1 MKKRINVFLTH
12 TEYHFI
18 QSLNLALT
26 KFRGTEFENHI
37 HITKYGDRFDNIKN
51 ASSVHNIK
59 ITFHIEKHMGDIVKE
74 ILENNDCNNFFF
86 FQENSIY
93 NKWLAYQ
100 LKKKYETTICLGP
113 DGYKPYSLYDKKH
126 ELLSMIKDTLKDN
139 YTLYKNNIFTTT
151 LFKSDYYR
159 YGSSKIIDEVWL
171 VDIDAFDD
179 KHNKTRARLKK
190 ISSFSNDTFGKIKAY
205 FKKIDN
211 ILEGEEGVIL
221 YLNQPFWTDRLIRK
235 EISFLKDL
243 LNNFDK
249 KVYLKIHP
257 GTPKDT
263 ILIYKK
269 IKGLILIDSNLPAE
283 LYILSITKSI
293 IFSGWSTALITN
305 NTSCNYYFNLPI
317 YKNCGA
323 KAVDQSKLTI
333 LPHIKL
339 IISPLEMKLPAC

>member
-1 MKKRINVFLTH
+1 MKKRINVFLTN

-26 KFRGTEFENHI
+26 QFGGNEFENHI
-37 HITKYGDRFDNIKN
+37 HITKYGNRFNNIKN

-59 ITFHIEKHMGDIVKE
+59 IIFHIEKHMADIVKE
-74 ILENNDCNNFFF
+74 ISEINECNNFFF

-93 NKWLAYQ
+93 NKWLAYK
-100 LKKKYETTICLGP
+100 LKKKYDTTICLGP
-113 DGYKPYSLYDKKH
+113 DGYKPYGLYDKKH
-126 ELLSMIKDTLKDN
+126 EFLSMIKDTLQDHV
-139 YTLYKNNIFTTT
+139 TLYKNNMLTTT
-151 LFKSDYYR
+151 VFKSDYYR

-171 VDIDAFDD
+171 VDVGSFDI
-179 KHNKTRARLKK
+179 KHNKTRAQLKT
-190 ISSFSNDTFGKIKAY
+190 ISSFSSDTFGNIKEY

-211 ILEGEEGVIL
+211 VLDGKEAVIL
-221 YLNQPFWTDRLIRK
+221 YLNQPFWTEKLISN

-243 LNNFDK
+243 LGNFNE
-249 KVYLKIHP
+249 KVYLKLHP

-263 ILIYKK
+263 ILIYEK
-269 IKGLILIDSNLPAE
+269 INGLILIDSDLPAE
-283 LYILSITKSI
+283 LYILSIAKSI

-339 IISPLEMKLPAC
+339 ITSSQEMNFPSC